1 MDSKIVTC
9 PHCGRK
15 NRLPA
20 AAEGVPRCG
29 NCHQPLPW
37 VVDAGDDDFT
47 EVAERAGVLVLVDM
61 WAAWCGPCRQVSP
74 ALEQVAKESGGE
86 FFAAPDAEG
95 LSRVYEELGSR
106 LGTSKEDREITDVFA
121 ALAAGLNTGLG
132 DVELLR
138 LAAAAAALNVTR
150 HGLASGHL
158 QAIQQLV
165 DIVDVSPLDV

>member
-9 PHCGRK
+9 PHCGRR

-74 ALEQVAKESGGE
+74 ALEQVAKERAGRVKLVKVDVD
-86 FFAAPDAEG
+86 AAPK
-95 LSRVYEELGSR
+95 LS
-106 LGTSKEDREITDVFA
+106 DRFTVQA
-121 ALAAGLNTGLG
+121 VPTLM
-132 DVELLR
+132 LLR
-138 LAAAAAALNVTR
+138 DGRVVARRAGAAPAQVLREWVDGALRGDT
-150 HGLASGHL
+150 
-158 QAIQQLV
+158 
-165 DIVDVSPLDV
+165 

>member
-9 PHCGRK
+9 LHCGRR

-74 ALEQVAKESGGE
+74 ALEQVAKERAGRVKLVKVDVD
-86 FFAAPDAEG
+86 AAPK
-95 LSRVYEELGSR
+95 LS
-106 LGTSKEDREITDVFA
+106 DRFTVQA
-121 ALAAGLNTGLG
+121 VPTLM
-132 DVELLR
+132 LLR
-138 LAAAAAALNVTR
+138 DGRVVARRAGAAPAQVLRKWVDDALRGDT
-150 HGLASGHL
+150 
-158 QAIQQLV
+158 
-165 DIVDVSPLDV
+165 

>member
-9 PHCGRK
+9 PHCGRR

-74 ALEQVAKESGGE
+74 ALEQVANERAGRVKLVKVDVD
-86 FFAAPDAEG
+86 AAPK
-95 LSRVYEELGSR
+95 LS
-106 LGTSKEDREITDVFA
+106 DRFTVQA
-121 ALAAGLNTGLG
+121 VPTLM
-132 DVELLR
+132 LLR
-138 LAAAAAALNVTR
+138 DGRVVARRAGAAPARVLRQWVDDALRGGT
-150 HGLASGHL
+150 
-158 QAIQQLV
+158 
-165 DIVDVSPLDV
+165 

>member
-1 MDSKIVTC
+1 MDSKMVAC

-74 ALEQVAKESGGE
+74 ALEQVANERAGRVKLVKVDVE
-86 FFAAPDAEG
+86 AAPK
-95 LSRVYEELGSR
+95 LS
-106 LGTSKEDREITDVFA
+106 DRFTVQA
-121 ALAAGLNTGLG
+121 VPTLM
-132 DVELLR
+132 LLR
-138 LAAAAAALNVTR
+138 DGRVVARRAGAAPAQVLREWVDGALRGDT
-150 HGLASGHL
+150 
-158 QAIQQLV
+158 
-165 DIVDVSPLDV
+165 

>member
-9 PHCGRK
+9 PHCGRR

-47 EVAERAGVLVLVDM
+47 EIAERAGVLVLVDM

-74 ALEQVAKESGGE
+74 ALEQVAKERAGRVKLVKVDVD
-86 FFAAPDAEG
+86 AAPK
-95 LSRVYEELGSR
+95 LS
-106 LGTSKEDREITDVFA
+106 DRFTVQA
-121 ALAAGLNTGLG
+121 VPTLM
-132 DVELLR
+132 LLR
-138 LAAAAAALNVTR
+138 DGRVVARRAGAAPAQVLREWVDGALRGDT
-150 HGLASGHL
+150 
-158 QAIQQLV
+158 
-165 DIVDVSPLDV
+165 

>member
-15 NRLPA
+15 NRIPA

-47 EVAERAGVLVLVDM
+47 EVAERADMLVLVDM

-74 ALEQVAKESGGE
+74 ALEQVANERAGRVKLVKVDVD
-86 FFAAPDAEG
+86 AAPK
-95 LSRVYEELGSR
+95 LS
-106 LGTSKEDREITDVFA
+106 DRFTVQA
-121 ALAAGLNTGLG
+121 VPTLM
-132 DVELLR
+132 LLR
-138 LAAAAAALNVTR
+138 DGRVVARRAGAAPARVLRQWVDDALRGDT
-150 HGLASGHL
+150 
-158 QAIQQLV
+158 
-165 DIVDVSPLDV
+165 

>member
-15 NRLPA
+15 NRLPT

-47 EVAERAGVLVLVDM
+47 EVAERADMLVLVDM

-74 ALEQVAKESGGE
+74 ALEQVANERAGRVKLVKVDVD
-86 FFAAPDAEG
+86 AAPK
-95 LSRVYEELGSR
+95 LS
-106 LGTSKEDREITDVFA
+106 DRFTVQA
-121 ALAAGLNTGLG
+121 VPTLM
-132 DVELLR
+132 LLR
-138 LAAAAAALNVTR
+138 DGRVVARRAGAAPAQVLREWVDDALRGDT
-150 HGLASGHL
+150 
-158 QAIQQLV
+158 
-165 DIVDVSPLDV
+165 

>member
-1 MDSKIVTC
+1 MDRKIVTC

-74 ALEQVAKESGGE
+74 ALEQVANERAGRVKLVKVDVD
-86 FFAAPDAEG
+86 AAPK
-95 LSRVYEELGSR
+95 LS
-106 LGTSKEDREITDVFA
+106 DRFTVQA
-121 ALAAGLNTGLG
+121 VPTLM
-132 DVELLR
+132 LLR
-138 LAAAAAALNVTR
+138 DGRVVARRAGAAPARVLREWVDDALRGDT
-150 HGLASGHL
+150 
-158 QAIQQLV
+158 
-165 DIVDVSPLDV
+165 